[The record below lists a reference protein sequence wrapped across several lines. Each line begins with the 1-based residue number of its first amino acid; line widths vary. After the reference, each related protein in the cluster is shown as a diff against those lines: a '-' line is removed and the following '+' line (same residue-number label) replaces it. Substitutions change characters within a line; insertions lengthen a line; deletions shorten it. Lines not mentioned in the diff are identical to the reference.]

1 VTVADLIG
9 TRQDVYAVREDITVH
24 QAARYLRDRQIRSVG
39 VVDSSRRLVGVL
51 SQSDIS
57 DKIVAENK
65 WASWIQVSE
74 IMTENVVT
82 VTADLSID
90 ACLRL
95 LEQHSIHHLP
105 VVASTGEYCG
115 MVSVTDLLQTV
126 VCDEKSRADLL
137 ESFIF
142 SGR

>member
-9 TRQDVYAVREDITVH
+9 SRQDVYAVREDITVH

-39 VVDSSRRLVGVL
+39 VVDSSRKLVGVL

-57 DKIVAENK
+57 DKVVAENK
-65 WASWIQVSE
+65 WASWIQVCE
-74 IMTENVVT
+74 IMTDNVVT
-82 VTADLSID
+82 VTADSSID

-105 VVASTGEYCG
+105 VLAPTGEYRG